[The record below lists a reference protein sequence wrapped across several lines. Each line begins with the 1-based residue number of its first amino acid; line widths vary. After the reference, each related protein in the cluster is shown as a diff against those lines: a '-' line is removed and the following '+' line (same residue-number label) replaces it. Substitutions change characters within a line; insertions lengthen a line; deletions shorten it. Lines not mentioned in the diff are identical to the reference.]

1 MVVTKPDEPPV
12 NQEVRE
18 DDDQTSGS
26 RRYHSPGIPASHPAG
41 PPRTY
46 PGTHSAQPAG
56 LPGFAKYWSQVRPP
70 LGPPGGAS
78 YDKLLSLPGSIQQP
92 LACCGGRRRMANSV
106 DPTEPP
112 LTTPWPVLPT
122 EPGPPGGVIYDA
134 INHAAIY
141 VKTRSPVLPTEPGL
155 RTTTSPVLQSEPGT
169 TTRTVQR
176 RRQRP
181 RRPRRPGMLYISAH
195 AYYY

>member
-1 MVVTKPDEPPV
+1 MVVTKPDEPPA
-12 NQEVRE
+12 NQEVPQ
-18 DDDQTSGS
+18 DDGQTSGS
-26 RRYHSPGIPASHPAG
+26 RRYHSPEIPASNPAG

-56 LPGFAKYWSQVRPP
+56 LPGFAKYRSQVRPP

-92 LACCGGRRRMANSV
+92 LACCGGRRRMGNSV

-112 LTTPWPVLPT
+112 RRTTW
-122 EPGPPGGVIYDA
+122 
-134 INHAAIY
+134 
-141 VKTRSPVLPTEPGL
+141 SVLPTEPGL
-155 RTTTSPVLQSEPGT
+155 RTRFFTLPTEPTRRITTFPVLPSEPGT
-169 TTRTVQR
+169 TPRTVLR

-181 RRPRRPGMLYISAH
+181 LLTLFYFFGSTTS
-195 AYYY
+195 